1 MINLINETWAWKAN
15 TIKKKFDGF
24 PLEFLAKML
33 FTQHRVN
40 PKYSDMLLSD
50 LGKKL

>member
-1 MINLINETWAWKAN
+1 MINLINETWAWKA
-15 TIKKKFDGF
+15 TVAKKNDCF

-33 FTQHRVN
+33 FTLHRVN
-40 PKYSDMLLSD
+40 PKFSDMILRE